1 MQALLAAAAS
11 PDLKSILISFLVL
24 VVIIAVIGGLIWA
37 IETYIM
43 KQALPNPIKLIIGLV
58 LIILVIIWGV
68 NMFGGG

>member
-1 MQALLAAAAS
+1 MVTTLLAAT

-43 KQALPNPIKLIIGLV
+43 RQALPNPIKLIIGLV
-58 LIILVIIWGV
+58 LIILVIIWGI
-68 NMFGGG
+68 NMFGG